1 MDILVLGGTGAMGI
15 PLVRLLSQKDNVNLY
30 VTTRSK
36 KENVNNVTY
45 IQGNAK
51 DKGFFENIMKK
62 EYDVI
67 IDFMVY
73 NSEEFKERLDLLLSK
88 TKQYFFFSSSR
99 CYADSKLPI
108 KEDSPRL
115 VDICEDPEYLALD
128 EYGMA
133 KGREENLL
141 MNSGKK
147 NWTIIRPYITYN
159 SYRLQLGVYEK
170 EDWLKRALEGR
181 TIVFPQDIAEKKT
194 SLTYGNDVAGAL
206 VELIGNEKAY
216 GEAFHITTEESHTW
230 GEILEFYCKK
240 IEEKTGI
247 KPKVKYV
254 KDSSELQKV
263 WNPWQIRYDR
273 LYDRVFDNSKIEAV
287 RGHYEYKPT
296 FQGLEECL
304 DEFLKNPEWLGM
316 RAGYEAYCDRV
327 AKEKT
332 PLKNVIGKKNKLKYF
347 ILRYLISDKKI

>member
-1 MDILVLGGTGAMGI
+1 MS
-15 PLVRLLSQKDNVNLY
+15 R
-30 VTTRSK
+30 
-36 KENVNNVTY
+36 
-45 IQGNAK
+45 
-51 DKGFFENIMKK
+51 
-62 EYDVI
+62 
-67 IDFMVY
+67 
-73 NSEEFKERLDLLLSK
+73 

-99 CYADSKLPI
+99 CYADSVLPI
-108 KEDSPRL
+108 KEDNPRL
-115 VDICEDPEYLALD
+115 VDVCDDPVYLALD

-141 MNSGKK
+141 MASGKK

-170 EDWLKRALEGR
+170 EDWLRRALEGR
-181 TIVFPQDIAEKKT
+181 TIVFPKDIAEKRT

-247 KPKVKYV
+247 KPKVRYV
-254 KDSSELQKV
+254 EDSAGLQKV
-263 WNPWQIRYDR
+263 WNPWQIKYDR
-273 LYDRVFDNSKIEAV
+273 LYNRVFDNSKIESI

-296 FQGLEECL
+296 FEGLGECL
-304 DEFLKNPEWLGM
+304 DAFLENPKWLGI
-316 RAGYEAYCDRV
+316 RASYEGYCDKV
-327 AKEKT
+327 ARERT
-332 PLKNVIGKKNKLKYF
+332 PLKIITGNKNKL
-347 ILRYLISDKKI
+347 RYLLHRYL